1 MASYNILQ
9 KASMSCCIKKSNF
22 LVDKMMNA
30 RRKKRFKETL
40 PIVGKSGRELAV
52 SHIKLTDQE
61 KEFYDLSIVSQ
72 LGILNCELL

>member
-1 MASYNILQ
+1 
-9 KASMSCCIKKSNF
+9 
-22 LVDKMMNA
+22 MNA

-52 SHIKLTDQE
+52 SHTKLTDQE